1 MYFRKRTKK
10 DDMSV
15 EHELTKFLDIY
26 FYNQLSTKCKH
37 ITRITDK
44 EQQIKGV
51 DVIIEYENFP
61 SVYID
66 EKAQMHYMDTC
77 LNTFAFEIS
86 FIDNSNNQ
94 ASGWLFN
101 HNLLTDTYML
111 IWPLETIYHTQIIS
125 ITDALRR
132 KNTVRNL
139 LKTMQYMDFKK
150 LECYLIKRESIKKFL
165 SENGWNEQKILEM
178 SDKLRTNNQY
188 GKTPVLESNSFY
200 FYYSKPLEYG
210 EAPINI
216 VIRKNILYNLAY
228 KRYLITTDYVKEL

>member
-15 EHELTKFLDIY
+15 EQELTKFLDIY
-26 FYNQLSTKCKH
+26 FYNKLYAKCKH

-44 EQQIKGV
+44 DQQIKGV
-51 DVIIEYENFP
+51 DIIIDYENFP

-94 ASGWLFN
+94 ASGWLF
-101 HNLLTDTYML
+101 ML
-111 IWPLETIYHTQIIS
+111 IWPLETIYHNQIIS
-125 ITDALRR
+125 ITDELSR
-132 KNTVRNL
+132 KNTVRDL

-150 LECYLIKRESIKKFL
+150 LECYLIKRESVKKFL
-165 SENGWNEQKILEM
+165 SRNGWNEQKILEM
-178 SDKLRTNNQY
+178 SDKLRTNNKY

-228 KRYLITTDYVKEL
+228 KRYLITPDYVKEL